1 MKKVILTAA
10 LAIAALTGLKAQQE
24 AMFSQYMFNQ
34 VFLNPAYAGTQ
45 SYISSTLLYRDQWTN
60 WEGAP
65 KTAVLSVDGPIANN
79 TMGWGLS
86 ICNDKIGVNNN
97 TDIYANYAY
106 KIKFSEKTRLSFGIR
121 AGGTFINAQSP
132 EIYWDGQNGG
142 DPNMQP
148 FRAFATRIGFGMFFN
163 TERFYAGLSF
173 PTLMAY
179 VPKTKFNIDFTKTS
193 FLRRHY
199 FLQAGYVIKA
209 NDFLKIRP
217 SFLMKYQTATVAPV
231 QFDFNLHF
239 LFNDKVWVGASYRT
253 QDAVV
258 GMIEFLI
265 NRRFRIG
272 YAYDYKLQSVRYNY
286 VGASHEFMLGFDFG
300 RGLLKIKTPRYF

>member
-1 MKKVILTAA
+1 
-10 LAIAALTGLKAQQE
+10 
-24 AMFSQYMFNQ
+24 
-34 VFLNPAYAGTQ
+34 
-45 SYISSTLLYRDQWTN
+45 
-60 WEGAP
+60 
-65 KTAVLSVDGPIANN
+65 
-79 TMGWGLS
+79 
-86 ICNDKIGVNNN
+86 
-97 TDIYANYAY
+97 
-106 KIKFSEKTRLSFGIR
+106 
-121 AGGTFINAQSP
+121 
-132 EIYWDGQNGG
+132 
-142 DPNMQP
+142 MQP